1 MSEIALALVGF
12 AILAASTT
20 VFIGYRWMAMVKS
33 LRRVQAINR
42 EAEHTLAGILRMESV
57 ALGQAAWVEEK
68 RTHLYELFN
77 NHKDASES
85 HDKTLSRFSNRA
97 VARVGGVE
105 SSPVFSASSAA
116 YVNSKKHG
124 KEQLAYA

>member
-68 RTHLYELFN
+68 RAHLYELFS